1 MTPPPLSLL
10 LAGLAGRARQSP
22 RLVAGI
28 VLLLALLAALAVW
41 RYLGVDTDTD
51 HLFAARLPWRQQEIA
66 FARAFPQTS
75 DLLVVVIDSPIPEAA
90 EATAAALARELA
102 ADPAHFRSVRRPD
115 ADPYFD
121 REGLL
126 FLDRRELSALLDRIV
141 DAQPFLGQL
150 AADPSLR
157 GLFAALALMGT
168 GVAAGEADLSAYRG
182 ALEAFHDALARA
194 ARGHPE
200 PLSWEKLIGGDE
212 IATRAGPY
220 RFILVQP
227 VLDHAALAPAAE
239 PIRLLRAHAAGLEF
253 VASGLAHVHLT
264 GPVALDDEEF
274 STLTQGM
281 LTDTLLSL
289 ALITVWLFFALGSA
303 RLILAVLATLLSGLL
318 LTMGF
323 AALAVG
329 TLNLVSLAF
338 AVLFVGI
345 AVDFAIQFAVR
356 YREARFLYTSHAAA
370 LTATARGPGGQIL
383 TAAMAAAAGFYAFLP
398 TDFRG
403 VAELGLIAGTGML
416 IAFLT
421 TLTLLPAL
429 ITLLDPGGSPREVGF
444 EALRRLERL
453 LLRVRLPL
461 LILLGAA
468 VMAGGVALF
477 HLPFDADP
485 LHTKDPRGE
494 AMRTLARLRD
504 DPLTNPYSADIL
516 APDPASAERLAAAL
530 AQLPETAEALTLSSF
545 VPQDQKPKLALIAD
559 TAAIMAP
566 TLAPRESVPV
576 HPADIRLA
584 ITTAGAALRPALAKL
599 APDDPLAL
607 IAADL
612 ENLSRLSDEAL
623 MAANAALVRFLP
635 DELARLR
642 TALSAKAVGL
652 ADLPPSILA
661 DWRAPDGRI
670 RVSAFPRREAQNSAG
685 LLTFVRQVE
694 ALAPGATGSAVVI
707 VESSRTIISAFR
719 TALITA
725 LCTIAL
731 LLGLALRRPLAVL
744 LVLGTLLSGAAFSA
758 LIARMAGLALN
769 FANIIALPLLLGV
782 GVSFNVYF
790 VMNWVAGERRFLGT
804 ATARAVL
811 FSALT
816 TATAFG
822 SLALSPHPG
831 TASLGRLLLLG
842 LAATLFATF
851 LLLPLLLAR
860 AGETEAE

>member
-1 MTPPPLSLL
+1 MTPSLLPLL
-10 LAGLAGRARQSP
+10 LAGLAERARKTP
-22 RLVAGI
+22 RLVVGL
-28 VLLLALLAALAVW
+28 VLLLVVLAGLAVV

-51 HLFAARLPWRQQEIA
+51 HLFASRLPWRQQEMA

-75 DLLVVVIDSPIPEAA
+75 DLLVVAIDSPIPEAA
-90 EATAAALARELA
+90 EATAAALAAALA
-102 ADPAHFRSVRRPD
+102 ADPGHFRSVRRPD

-126 FLDRRELSALLDRIV
+126 FLDRETLSGLLDRIV

-168 GVAAGEADLSAYRG
+168 GVAAGEADLTAYEG
-182 ALEAFHDALARA
+182 ALTSFHQALAA
-194 ARGHPE
+194 AAGGHPV
-200 PLSWEKLIGGDE
+200 PLSWERLIGGGE
-212 IATRAGPY
+212 IAARAGPY
-220 RFILVQP
+220 RFLLVQP

-239 PIRLLRAHAAGLEF
+239 PIRILRARAAGLEF
-253 VASGLAHVHLT
+253 VASGLVHVHLT

-281 LTDTLLSL
+281 LTDTAVSL
-289 ALITVWLFFALGSA
+289 ALITCWLFFALGSL
-303 RLILAVLATLLSGLL
+303 RLIAAVLASLLAGLV

-356 YREARFLYTSHAAA
+356 YREARFLYASHAAA
-370 LTATARGPGGQIL
+370 LAATARGPGGQIL
-383 TAAMAAAAGFYAFLP
+383 TAAAAAAAGFYAFLP

-416 IAFLT
+416 IAFLI
-421 TLTLLPAL
+421 TLSLLPAL
-429 ITLLDPGGSPREVGF
+429 LTLLAPAGEPREVGF
-444 EALRRLERL
+444 RALERLERL
-453 LLRVRLPL
+453 LLRFRLPL
-461 LILLGAA
+461 LVLLGAA
-468 VMAGGVALF
+468 AVAGLAALF

-516 APDPASAERLAAAL
+516 TPDLAAADRLAAAL
-530 AQLPETAEALTLSSF
+530 ARLPETAEVLTLSSF
-545 VPQDQKPKLALIAD
+545 VPEDQKPKLALIAD

-566 TLAPRESVPV
+566 TLAPRESAPV

-584 ITTAGAALRPALAKL
+584 IATARAALAPALAKL
-599 APDDPLAL
+599 PPSHPLAL
-607 IAADL
+607 IAGDL
-612 ENLSRLSDEAL
+612 EGLSRLSDTEL

-642 TALSAKAVGL
+642 TALSAKPVSL
-652 ADLPPSILA
+652 AHLPPSILA

-670 RVSAFPRREAQNSAG
+670 RVSVFPKREAETSAG
-685 LLTFVRQVE
+685 LASFVDRIE
-694 ALAPGATGSAVVI
+694 ALAPNATGSAVVI
-707 VESSRTIISAFR
+707 VESSRTIIGAFR
-719 TALITA
+719 TALGA
-725 LCTIAL
+725 AFAAIAL
-731 LLGLALRRPLAVL
+731 LLAIALRRPLAVL
-744 LVLGTLLSGAAFSA
+744 LVLGTLLSGAAYSA
-758 LIARMAGLALN
+758 LIAWVGGLALN

-790 VMNWVAGERRFLGT
+790 VMNWTAGERRFLGT

-831 TASLGRLLLLG
+831 TASLGKLLLLG

-860 AGETEAE
+860 REEGA